1 MTTLEKALVATMAA
15 VIILVAAALL
25 SLPIPPDGPG
35 LYDDELPNP
44 SRLTLDD
51 NPVYEPDCQTK
62 ILSRLKK

>member
-1 MTTLEKALVATMAA
+1 MTTFEKILVATLAA
-15 VIILVAAALL
+15 VIILVAVALL

-51 NPVYEPDCQTK
+51 NPVYEPDFQTK
-62 ILSRLKK
+62 ILDRIKK